1 MSTTESHTEGVS
13 TDISRRLAPERTSA
27 LPAARQ
33 FESWVMDEVL
43 PSIRKHGLY
52 IADRVIE
59 EIRTNPKALLAMLQG
74 RDSGNAAVPGTI
86 IGIPCFQG
94 FLCKFNP

>member
-1 MSTTESHTEGVS
+1 M
-13 TDISRRLAPERTSA
+13 

-52 IADRVIE
+52 ITDRVIE
-59 EIRTNPKALLAMLQG
+59 EILTNPKALLAMLQG
-74 RDSGNAAVPGTI
+74 RDSGNAAVPGSI

-94 FLCKFNP
+94 VLCTFNH

>member
-1 MSTTESHTEGVS
+1 MSTTESHTEGLS

-52 IADRVIE
+52 ITDRVIE
-59 EIRTNPKALLAMLQG
+59 EIRTNPKALLAMLQARG
-74 RDSGNAAVPGTI
+74 LRQRCRSWHYYR
-86 IGIPCFQG
+86 
-94 FLCKFNP
+94 NPLFSRRVMHV